1 MRVVRGPVLQGHL
14 YRGKRPPRRCA
25 YLRSLLPQWDPFLL
39 NIREILP
46 FADKISDL
54 AIMALAVHRN
64 EAYRLQRLQAFGILD
79 TPAESHFD
87 AITKTAA
94 QILRTPIALL
104 NFIDEAREW
113 CKSAW
118 GMKRKHARRDESLC
132 AEALLTGD
140 VMLIPNAEMD
150 AQFSNHPQVTGER
163 AVVFYVGVVL
173 KTSDGVALGTLCA
186 IDHSPHDISEEELY
200 ALRTLAANVVGHLE
214 CRILSRELAD
224 AKRRIEASATNRDEF
239 LAMLAHELRAP
250 LAPINTA
257 VELLDR
263 DAATDAQ
270 RAWAREV
277 LRRHSR
283 YMSQIVENLLSASL
297 VSIGAIDLTLEAT
310 RVQTVLDQAVELCQ
324 TDIRRRGHELTIN
337 VDETLYVDADA
348 VQCPLIVANL
358 LRNAATYTPP
368 GGHVNVTASVDAT
381 HVAINVRDNGVGI
394 AAKDIE
400 DIFQLFR
407 QTRRSSA
414 RSAGGM
420 GLGLTLARRL
430 AELHGGALTAR
441 SDGLGRG
448 SEFTLTL
455 QRSSASSIA
464 ATPPSPESSLPEVVL
479 SILVVDDNR
488 DTADAMAMYFQI
500 SGYKT
505 FVAYS
510 GAEALVLAST
520 LTPDVVLSDVGL
532 PGMDGYALV
541 RALRSLDGFAATLFV
556 AITGYSSN
564 ADREAA
570 LRAGFDAHVPKP
582 ADVKKLEQFIQ
593 RLHAE
598 RRPHRK
604 T

>member
-1 MRVVRGPVLQGHL
+1 MEL
-14 YRGKRPPRRCA
+14 
-25 YLRSLLPQWDPFLL
+25 
-39 NIREILP
+39 
-46 FADKISDL
+46 SD
-54 AIMALAVHRN
+54 HRN
-64 EAYRLQRLQAFGILD
+64 EAHRLQRLQAYGILD

-118 GMKRKHARRDESLC
+118 GMKRKHVSRHKSIC

-140 VMLIPNAEMD
+140 VMVIPNAEED
-150 AQFSNHPQVTGER
+150 AHFSSHPQVTGER

-186 IDHSPHDISEEELY
+186 IDHFPHEITKEELE
-200 ALRTLAANVVGHLE
+200 ALRTLAGNVVGHLE

-224 AKRRIEASATNRDEF
+224 AKQRLEAAASNRDEF

-257 VELLDR
+257 VELLDT
-263 DAATDAQ
+263 AGATDAQ
-270 RAWAREV
+270 HAWARAV

-283 YMSQIVENLLSASL
+283 YMSQLVDNLLSASL
-297 VSIGAIDLTLEAT
+297 VSVGAINLTMNVTQVHAII
-310 RVQTVLDQAVELCQ
+310 DQAVELCHE
-324 TDIRRRGHELTIN
+324 DISRRGHELTME
-337 VDETLYVDADA
+337 VDATLYVDADA
-348 VQCPLIVANL
+348 IQCPLIVANL

-368 GGHVNVTASVDAT
+368 GGHINVTVSADAP
-381 HVAINVRDNGVGI
+381 HVAITVRDDGVGI
-394 AAKDIE
+394 ATKDIE

-430 AELHGGALTAR
+430 AEMHGGTLTAR
-441 SDGLGRG
+441 SAGLGRG

-455 QRSSASSIA
+455 RQSLALSVA
-464 ATPPSPESSLPEVVL
+464 AAPPSPERSLPEFPL
-479 SILVVDDNR
+479 SMLVVDDNR
-488 DTADAMAMYFQI
+488 DTADAMAMYFQL
-500 SGYKT
+500 SGYAT
-505 FVAYS
+505 YVAYS
-510 GAEALVLAST
+510 AAEALVLAST
-520 LTPDVVLSDVGL
+520 SAPDVVLSDVGL

-541 RALRSLDGFAATLFV
+541 RELRKLESFSATLFV
-556 AITGYSSN
+556 AITGYSTN
-564 ADREAA
+564 TDREAA
-570 LRAGFDAHVPKP
+570 LQAGFNAHVSKP
-582 ADVKKLEQFIQ
+582 ADVAKLAQLIQ

-604 T
+604 L